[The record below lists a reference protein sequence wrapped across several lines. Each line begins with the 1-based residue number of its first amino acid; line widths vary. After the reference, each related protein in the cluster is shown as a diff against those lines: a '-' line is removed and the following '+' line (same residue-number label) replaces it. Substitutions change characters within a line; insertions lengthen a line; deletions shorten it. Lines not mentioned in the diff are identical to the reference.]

1 MSTPLNPPQVNAD
14 QLRATLA
21 KQQSAYLS
29 QGIPTLAQRQ
39 HTLDTLKSLIM
50 ANQQAIVDA
59 ICKDYGHR
67 AHQETRL
74 AEIFPSIDGINHARK
89 KLSKWMK
96 TQKRSVGIWALG
108 ARNTVIPQPLGVV
121 GIVVPWNYPLFLCI
135 SPLVCAI
142 AAGNRCMIKMAAN
155 SSNLCHLLPNF

>member
-74 AEIFPSIDGINHARK
+74 AEIFPSINGINHARK
-89 KLSKWMK
+89 S
-96 TQKRSVGIWALG
+96 
-108 ARNTVIPQPLGVV
+108 
-121 GIVVPWNYPLFLCI
+121 YP
-135 SPLVCAI
+135 S
-142 AAGNRCMIKMAAN
+142 G
-155 SSNLCHLLPNF
+155 